1 VLVNSRRILTIAA
14 LALVAAGCSSTA
26 SSAQQQDRQA
36 MADIAG
42 RLQNAQPIPAFPWSQ
57 YRQTIIDAETAQA
70 NGTQTTSFWFARGAA
85 GQGTPIG
92 SCPSL
97 GFPVPASAQL
107 SNPESPIWRS
117 DNSAAGGVTVGQMEP
132 NGVYSGPTDGTYVV
146 CAGQGGKPYLA
157 YVEADVITV
166 GGPAEW
172 KDGRVQLTGD
182 PTIKPG
188 TKQ

>member
-1 VLVNSRRILTIAA
+1 MNRRS
-14 LALVAAGCSSTA
+14 ALVAVTVAAAVMLAGCDSSSVTK
-26 SSAQQQDRQA
+26 DRA
-36 MADIAG
+36 VSEALAD
-42 RLQNAQPIPAFPWSQ
+42 RYLNAQPIPEFGWSQ

-70 NGTQTTSFWFARGAA
+70 NGTQTTSFWFSRGAG

-107 SNPESPIWRS
+107 SNPDRAVANGAVIG
-117 DNSAAGGVTVGQMEP
+117 NIEP
-132 NGVYSGPTDGTYVV
+132 NGVYTGATDGTYVV
-146 CAGQGGKPYLA
+146 CAGTGGKPYLV
-157 YVEADVITV
+157 YVEADVITI

-172 KDGRVQLTGD
+172 RDGKVQPTGD

-188 TKQ
+188 VKK